1 MPRERTEAQKGRAAH
16 ARGGNQHLF
25 EAVAGPPACWPC
37 SCSSSPM
44 RLHKEDGEEFAAA
57 APGATP
63 LPIPRPRPFE
73 RTHFAHRLR
82 AQEEGYRVYVL
93 STGL

>member
-1 MPRERTEAQKGRAAH
+1 
-16 ARGGNQHLF
+16 
-25 EAVAGPPACWPC
+25 
-37 SCSSSPM
+37 M

-63 LPIPRPRPFE
+63 LPIPRPRPIE

-82 AQEEGYRVYVL
+82 AQEEGYRVYGL
-93 STGL
+93 RTGL